1 MLKQFKRGAL
11 RTMKQLGV
19 YQAFG
24 NSAWRRR
31 RLLILC
37 YHGISLDDEHQWDP
51 QLYMSPADFEQRLE
65 LLAAGGYSVLPLGT
79 ALEQLYAGTLGPRS
93 VCLTFDD
100 GLFDFKERAFPI
112 LERFGFPATVY
123 LTTYYSD
130 FNRPVFNPFVKYVMW
145 KSQRGLVDASGLL
158 GSGTTWDLSTDVG
171 RQAALVTLV
180 RHAREHDMT
189 AAAKDSL
196 AAQVAALL
204 DVDYQAL
211 VDRRVL
217 RLLTGDEV
225 AALAARGVDFQLH
238 THRHCNPRDQ
248 QGLAREIIDNRRRM
262 EAILGSTPVDFCYP
276 SGVWRPGYPQWLS
289 ELGVRSATTA
299 RPALASPK
307 SDIMLLPRVVDS
319 TSLDAVEFEGWLTG
333 VSAAMPHR
341 EWHAEVD

>member
-1 MLKQFKRGAL
+1 MLKRLKRGAL

-19 YQAFG
+19 YHALG
-24 NSAWRRR
+24 NSAWRQR

-37 YHGISLDDEHQWDP
+37 YHGISLDDEHEWDA
-51 QLYMSPADFEQRLE
+51 QFYMSPADFEQRLE
-65 LLAAGGYSVLPLGT
+65 LLAAGGYAVLPLGT

-100 GLFDFKERAFPI
+100 GLFDFKERAMPL
-112 LERFGFPATVY
+112 LERYRFPATVY

-145 KSQRGLVDASGLL
+145 KSRRGLVDASRLL
-158 GSGTTWDLSTDVG
+158 GGDTTWDLSTETG

-180 RHAREHDMT
+180 RYARERNMS

-196 AAQVAALL
+196 AAEVAALL

-211 VDRRVL
+211 IDRRVL
-217 RLLTGDEV
+217 HLLTGDEV

-248 QGLAREIIDNRRRM
+248 EGLAREIIDNRRRM
-262 EAILGSTPVDFCYP
+262 EAILGATPVDFCYP
-276 SGVWRPGYPQWLS
+276 SGVWRAGYPQWLA

-299 RPALASPK
+299 RAALASPE

-319 TSLDAVEFEGWLTG
+319 ASLNELEFEGWLTG
-333 VSAAMPHR
+333 ASAAIPHR
-341 EWHAEVD
+341 KWHVEVD